1 MLDNVFTFETN
12 SSFKK
17 NRLFFQIPQAVKA
30 IFFKQQEGSFVLFYL
45 TASYE
50 NTSLSKEKASLTPYG
65 ID

>member
-1 MLDNVFTFETN
+1 M
-12 SSFKK
+12 SSLLKQILHLKK
-17 NRLFFQIPQAVKA
+17 IVYFFRYRKLFKA

-50 NTSLSKEKASLTPYG
+50 KTSLSKEKASLTPYG